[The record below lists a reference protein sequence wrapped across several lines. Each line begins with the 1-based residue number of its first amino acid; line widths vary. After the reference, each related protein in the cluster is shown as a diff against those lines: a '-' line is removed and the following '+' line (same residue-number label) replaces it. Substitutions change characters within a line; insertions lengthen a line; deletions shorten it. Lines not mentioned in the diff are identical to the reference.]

1 MFGSFKPPYQRATVI
16 LVVLAAV
23 SAAGAVLVGIEENPP
38 GIALA
43 MLAGSMLVTAFVH
56 HWRTPKRFLALCAI
70 SFGLIVI
77 LVGIL
82 IAVDISVTG
91 GHLPEPVA
99 PAVESGGN
107 ALALMVAFLA
117 VPSFFVGLLGALVVW
132 WAGRRKSHCPTSA
145 SSRTPQGRLRK

>member
-1 MFGSFKPPYQRATVI
+1 MFESFKPPYQRATVI

-23 SAAGAVLVGIEENPP
+23 SAAGAVLVGIEGNPP

-43 MLAGSMLVTAFVH
+43 MLAGTILVTAFVH
-56 HWRTPKRFLALCAI
+56 HWRSPKRFLTLCAI

-82 IAVDISVTG
+82 IATDISLTG
-91 GHLPEPVA
+91 GRVPEPVA

-117 VPSFFVGLLGALVVW
+117 VPSLFVGLAGALVVW
-132 WAGRRKSHCPTSA
+132 LAGRRK
-145 SSRTPQGRLRK
+145 

>member
-43 MLAGSMLVTAFVH
+43 MLAGGMLVTAFVH
-56 HWRTPKRFLALCAI
+56 HWRSPKRFLALCAI

-91 GHLPEPVA
+91 GHLPEPLA
-99 PAVESGGN
+99 PSVESAGN

-117 VPSFFVGLLGALVVW
+117 VPSLFVGLAGALVVW
-132 WAGRRKSHCPTSA
+132 LAGRRK
-145 SSRTPQGRLRK
+145 

>member
-1 MFGSFKPPYQRATVI
+1 MLKSFSSPYLTVTMI
-16 LVVLAAV
+16 LVVLAMI
-23 SAAGAVLVGIEENPP
+23 SAAGAVLIGIEDNPP

-43 MLAGSMLVTAFVH
+43 MLAGTILVTAFVH
-56 HWRTPKRFLALCAI
+56 HWRSPKRFLTLCAI

-82 IAVDISVTG
+82 IATDVSLTG
-91 GHLPEPVA
+91 GRVPEPVA

-117 VPSFFVGLLGALVVW
+117 VPSVFVGLVGALLVRL
-132 WAGRRKSHCPTSA
+132 AGGRK
-145 SSRTPQGRLRK
+145 